1 VTPASSALVLARV
14 PRRVARAIG
23 AALMA
28 YGAAG
33 ALLIS
38 VLALSV
44 APAMATL
51 DAVAGS
57 SVDVHRALT
66 TTRDAFEG
74 FGVSLVEARRATT
87 RAATSA
93 RTTAS
98 TSRQLADAM
107 GISIFGARPLL
118 PIAQGFEQQRKDLEA
133 LAVELDALAET
144 LQTDEKDVRTLRDQV
159 VVLRDRAAL
168 LGAAAGSGPPLAPI
182 LYALLGWFGLQAV
195 AAFWAGTALWRAEPQ
210 IRA

>member
-1 VTPASSALVLARV
+1 MIARV
-14 PRRVARAIG
+14 PPQIARPLA

-38 VLALSV
+38 LLALSV

-51 DAVAGS
+51 DALAGS
-57 SVDVHRALT
+57 SVEVHRALT
-66 TTRDAFEG
+66 TTRDAFDG
-74 FGVSLVEARRATT
+74 FSVSLVEARRATA

-93 RTTAS
+93 RTSAS
-98 TSRQLADAM
+98 TARQLADAM
-107 GISIFGARPLL
+107 GISILGARPLL

-144 LQTDEKDVRTLRDQV
+144 LQTDEKDVRALRDQV
-159 VVLRDRAAL
+159 LVLRDRADL
-168 LGAAAGSGPPLAPI
+168 LGAAAGSGPSLAPI
-182 LYALLGWFGLQAV
+182 FYALLGWLGLQAV
-195 AAFWAGTALWRAEPQ
+195 AAVWAGTMLWRAE
-210 IRA
+210 RKVTT